1 MKIAVSG
8 KGGVGK
14 TTLAGV
20 MARILADRGHKI
32 LAIDA
37 DPDANLAS
45 AIGISQDELKKI
57 KPLAQMRELIEE
69 RTGAT
74 KGSYGAYFKLNPQVE
89 DLPDRFSVSR
99 DGVKL
104 MVLGTIPQG
113 GGGCFCPENIV
124 LKSLLAHLFIE
135 RDEYLI
141 VDMEAGLEH
150 LGRGTTAYMDALI
163 VVVEPGR
170 RSFQTARQVKEL
182 ADDLGIKRVCVV
194 GNKVTSDADE
204 AMMREALSGLSFLGC
219 MSYNQRIIEADKL
232 GVSPYDI
239 DQKIRTEVEQ
249 IISAFEKEAG

>member
-1 MKIAVSG
+1 MKVAVSG

-20 MARILADRGHKI
+20 MARVLAGRGHKI

-45 AIGISQDELKKI
+45 AIGVSQEELSKI
-57 KPLAQMRELIEE
+57 KPLAQMKDLIEE
-69 RTGAT
+69 RTGAQ

-89 DLPDRFSVSR
+89 DLPDRFSVSK

-113 GGGCFCPENIV
+113 GGGCFCPENVV

-163 VVVEPGR
+163 VVVEPGQ
-170 RSFQTARQVKEL
+170 RSFQTARQVKSL

-194 GNKVTSDADE
+194 GNKVTGADDLS
-204 AMMREALSGLSFLGC
+204 MMRENLSDFSFLGS
-219 MSYNQRIIEADKL
+219 MSYNEKIIEADKR

-239 DQKIRTEVEQ
+239 DPKIRSEVEA
-249 IISAFEKEAG
+249 IIAAFEKEV